1 MKIDNLN
8 IKGNFNMNFL
18 NATLCWREKNML
30 RGNNNLSKKSLFR
43 KRTGFSFWYNSK
55 NQNKICLHL
64 IPLAN

>member
-43 KRTGFSFWYNSK
+43 KRTGIIK
-55 NQNKICLHL
+55 KNKIKFAF
-64 IPLAN
+64 IVFR

>member
-43 KRTGFSFWYNSK
+43 KKTGIIQK
-55 NQNKICLHL
+55 TKIKFAF
-64 IPLAN
+64 IVFR

>member
-30 RGNNNLSKKSLFR
+30 RNNNNLSKNHFSERGQGSPPGIIQKTKIKFAFILFR
-43 KRTGFSFWYNSK
+43 
-55 NQNKICLHL
+55 
-64 IPLAN
+64 